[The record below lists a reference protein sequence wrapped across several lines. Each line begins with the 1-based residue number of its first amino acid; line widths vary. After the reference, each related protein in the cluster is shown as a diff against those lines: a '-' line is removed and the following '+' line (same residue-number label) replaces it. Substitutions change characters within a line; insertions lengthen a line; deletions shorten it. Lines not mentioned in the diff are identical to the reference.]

1 MEQKKFMDIER
12 LKEDYKLGFRKGDL
26 VQISE
31 KMDGSNA
38 SIRYDRETGRLE
50 AFSRKLPLHQ
60 ENRLSGFWDYVQ
72 TLNPEDYRDTPDY
85 VIFGEWMVQHVIV
98 YAPEVMNK
106 WYVYD
111 IYDVG
116 KGRYLPQS
124 QVKEFAG
131 SHNLLYVHVFYEGP
145 FQGWDHVE
153 QFVGQSAYGDQGEGV
168 VVKNQTRLNSQ
179 ERNCPFVVKLVR
191 EDLREVKKLN
201 RKKKAENPEKL
212 SEKAAALEVVES
224 VVTRARVEKELY
236 KMRDEGLLMGERDQ
250 WELKTINRYLPKRI
264 YEDCVK
270 EEKDE
275 VEEAG
280 KLFGSLCAA
289 TVLKHVKD
297 ILIG

>member
-38 SIRYDRETGRLE
+38 SVRYDRETGKL
-50 AFSRKLPLHQ
+50 ASFSRKLPLH
-60 ENRLSGFWDYVQ
+60 EDNRLSGFWDYVQ

-85 VIFGEWMVQHVIV
+85 VIFGEWMTQHAII
-98 YAPEVMNK
+98 YKPEVMNR

-116 KGRYLPQS
+116 EGCYLSQS
-124 QVKEFAG
+124 QVKEFAER
-131 SHNLLYVHVFYEGP
+131 HNLLYVHVFYEGP
-145 FQGWDHVE
+145 FQGWDHVQ
-153 QFVGQSAYGDQGEGV
+153 QFVGKSVYGDQGEGV

-191 EDLREVKKLN
+191 EDLREVKKASRR
-201 RKKKAENPEKL
+201 RKQEDPEKL

-224 VVTRARVEKELY
+224 IVTRARVEKELY
-236 KMRDEGLLMGERDQ
+236 KMRDEGLLPQEKGQ
-250 WELKTINRYLPKRI
+250 WEVKTINRYLPKRI

-270 EEKDE
+270 EEKE
-275 VEEAG
+275 KVEEAG
-280 KLFGSLCAA
+280 KLFGNLCAA
-289 TVLKHVKD
+289 ATFKHVKD